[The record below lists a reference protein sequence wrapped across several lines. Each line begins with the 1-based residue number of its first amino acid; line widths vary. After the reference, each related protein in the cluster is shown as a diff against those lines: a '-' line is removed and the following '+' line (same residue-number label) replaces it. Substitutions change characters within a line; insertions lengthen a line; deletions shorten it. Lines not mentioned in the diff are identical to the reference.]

1 MGGLKGN
8 ESENEMVGVK
18 QNETETEMVE
28 GQTEWKWN

>member
-28 GQTEWKWN
+28 GQTE